1 MLNVAIIGYGNR
13 GRLYGR
19 FIKSKEDL
27 FEVVAVVDELQSK
40 LDIAKSDFN
49 LSDNQLFKN
58 DKDFFAKNIN
68 VDLLII
74 ASMDRYHYQQAIDGI
89 NKGYNILLEKPIS
102 TSIKECLEIKRLANE
117 KHVKIVVAHVLRYT
131 MFYKK
136 IKKIIES
143 GEIGEIVNLNQ
154 TENVSYWHQAHSYV
168 RGNWANSDVTGPMI
182 LTKCSHD
189 LDIISW
195 LIDKPVSKISSF
207 GSLSHFKKENAPL
220 NSSQYCKDCAVRKD
234 CPFDAYRFYLNNGRE
249 WLRAIIGDDLSD
261 NHINDFLDH
270 NQYSRCVYK
279 CNNNVVDHQIV
290 NVLFKN
296 GTTASLTMN
305 AFSRYCYRDIHV
317 FGTLGEIIANFE
329 DRIIK
334 VNIFNDKSYEID
346 INNLTDDF
354 TGHGGGDNAMM
365 LDFYNYITGKKFY
378 NGLTTIDQSVLSHV
392 LAFSAEDSRLD
403 NGKVID
409 IEKIINK

>member
-1 MLNVAIIGYGNR
+1 MV
-13 GRLYGR
+13 
-19 FIKSKEDL
+19 
-27 FEVVAVVDELQSK
+27 
-40 LDIAKSDFN
+40 
-49 LSDNQLFKN
+49 
-58 DKDFFAKNIN
+58 
-68 VDLLII
+68 
-74 ASMDRYHYQQAIDGI
+74 
-89 NKGYNILLEKPIS
+89 
-102 TSIKECLEIKRLANE
+102 
-117 KHVKIVVAHVLRYT
+117 
-131 MFYKK
+131 
-136 IKKIIES
+136 
-143 GEIGEIVNLNQ
+143 
-154 TENVSYWHQAHSYV
+154 
-168 RGNWANSDVTGPMI
+168 
-182 LTKCSHD
+182 
-189 LDIISW
+189 
-195 LIDKPVSKISSF
+195 
-207 GSLSHFKKENAPL
+207 HFKKENAPL
-220 NSSQYCKDCAVRKD
+220 NSSQYCNDCAVRKD

-290 NVLFKN
+290 NILFKN

-378 NGLTTIDQSVLSHV
+378 NGLTTIEQSVLSHV